1 MNAVP
6 RLSIGLPVYN
16 GEKYLAEALDAL
28 LGQTYADFELIISD
42 NASTDGTERICRDY
56 AARDPRIRY
65 IRRPVNIGASP
76 NHNIVFTE
84 SKGELFKWASYDDL
98 YARDLLERCI
108 EALDERPDA
117 VLCHSWS
124 AIIDEAGDVVAKVG
138 YPLTTD
144 SPDPVERFRS
154 LLFDVGGDDDY
165 GVVRADV
172 LRRTALNE
180 SFYHADRTIVA
191 EIALHGRF
199 HHVPASLYFRRDH
212 PDSALRSNRTIRSWC
227 GNLDP
232 RRRNRLRH
240 PVVRLLA
247 EYPLGY
253 VRALFRSPLTGAER
267 VRCLGHLVRWMAS
280 RTVPPSRRRQDT
292 PVEQVDEVV
301 SVAMVV
307 AGQGG
312 RLG

>member
-28 LGQTYADFELIISD
+28 LGQTYQDFELIISD
-42 NASTDGTERICRDY
+42 NASTDGTERISREY
-56 AARDPRIRY
+56 EARDPRVRY
-65 IRRPVNIGASP
+65 IRQPRNIGCSP
-76 NHNIVFTE
+76 NHNVVFTE
-84 SKGELFKWASYDDL
+84 SRGELFKWASDDDL
-98 YARDLLERCI
+98 YARDLLERCVQ
-108 EALDERPDA
+108 ALDDHPDA
-117 VLCHSWS
+117 VLSHSWT
-124 AIIDEAGDVVAKVG
+124 AIIDPNGDITTNVG
-138 YPLTTD
+138 YPLSTD
-144 SPDPVERFRS
+144 SPDAPERFRS

-165 GVVRADV
+165 GVIRADV

-199 HHVPASLYFRRDH
+199 HHVPATLFFRRDH
-212 PDSALRSNRTIRSWC
+212 PDSALRSNRTVRSWC
-227 GNLDP
+227 SNLDP
-232 RRRNRLRH
+232 RRANRFRH
-240 PVVRLLA
+240 PVIRLLA

-253 VRALFRSPLTGAER
+253 VRALVRSPLTGMDR
-267 VRCLGHLVRWMAS
+267 IRCLGHLFYWMAS
-280 RTVPPSRRRQDT
+280 RVVPSSLRRTDT
-292 PVEQVDEVV
+292 PVEDVDEVV
-301 SVAMVV
+301 SVATVV